1 MPISNFENNL
11 KAIDKNKSRIFC
23 SSNQVLGNGTYSDIK
38 NIMYINLDN
47 FKNDKTQEIAKI
59 IGEYNNI
66 LGSKIL
72 IC

>member
-11 KAIDKNKSRIFC
+11 KAIDKTIQNLC
-23 SSNQVLGNGTYSDIK
+23 SSSQVLGNGTYSDIK

-47 FKNDKTQEIAKI
+47 FKNDRTEEIAKI

-66 LGSKIL
+66 LGSEIH

>member
-1 MPISNFENNL
+1 
-11 KAIDKNKSRIFC
+11 
-23 SSNQVLGNGTYSDIK
+23 
-38 NIMYINLDN
+38 MYINLDN

-66 LGSKIL
+66 LGSNNH